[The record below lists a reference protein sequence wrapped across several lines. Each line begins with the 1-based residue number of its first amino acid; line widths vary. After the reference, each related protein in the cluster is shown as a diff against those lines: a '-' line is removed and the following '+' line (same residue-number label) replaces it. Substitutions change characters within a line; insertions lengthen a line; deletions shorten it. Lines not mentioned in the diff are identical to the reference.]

1 MKRAISV
8 LFVGLLFV
16 SGCSLYSYE
25 DLEDKPKRLEAVDL
39 GLPSGTLWAS
49 HNLGARH
56 YYDLGD
62 KYAWGETHVKNSEYS
77 LLVDGSLTA
86 YNSYEE
92 FGVVD
97 NRYILDPEDDAA
109 SLSLG
114 EDWRMPTRWEF
125 EELVDYCTA
134 SITRI
139 KGECGF
145 ILTSRVNSKQI
156 FIPGHGGRHYFGFA
170 YYVNKAPY
178 WTSCTNQSRIY
189 PFSAEKAD
197 IAHYYNEDED
207 EGGLI
212 DSHTERSDGN
222 YIRPVFASRAK
233 LEGLAFMDPTLT
245 IALGTLKTNTLL
257 FTPVNTLDRRLVCT
271 TSDDK
276 VAHVDAEGN
285 IYALYPG
292 TAHIVAK
299 SVSTGI
305 SDEMDVVVESV
316 VPELVDLGLPS
327 GNLWADRNLGATP
340 EHEIGLFFA
349 WGETHSKAVFNRDN
363 YNGVPSSKLQ
373 SSASYILSAEEDAA
387 TMILGDGWRIPTS
400 SDFMELIENCTLK
413 SEKGKCMLISKI
425 NGNVLSLPADIQFSD
440 FSSYPYC
447 PHNMA
452 YWTSSRQENESPAC
466 LYLRD
471 ISGTLRGIFST
482 TEDYKGLAIRPVFKA
497 AISE

>member
-92 FGVVD
+92 FGAVD

-109 SLSLG
+109 SVSLG

-134 SITRI
+134 SKTRI
-139 KGECGF
+139 KGECGY

-156 FIPGHGGRHYFGFA
+156 FIPGIEGREVIG
-170 YYVNKAPY
+170 YYIYSAPY
-178 WTSCTNQSRIY
+178 WTSCAFQTSNGS
-189 PFSAEKAD
+189 FSAEKAD
-197 IAHYYNEDED
+197 LAYYYG
-207 EGGLI
+207 EGHLF
-212 DSHTERSDGN
+212 DPSNKRSDGN

-233 LEGLAFMDPTLT
+233 LEGVAFMDPTLT

-349 WGETHSKAVFNRDN
+349 WGETHSKAAFNRDN

-452 YWTSSRQENESPAC
+452 YWTSSRQENKSPDC
-466 LYLRD
+466 LFLKNL
-471 ISGTLRGIFST
+471 SGVLGGFINNTV
-482 TEDYKGLAIRPVFKA
+482 EDYIGLAIRPVFNA